1 MTAIAAVARYKLPT
15 AAGQSFPTS
24 LFLFGYNNN
33 NNDDDVHRLCV
44 CVCVSDALSEFNY
57 FATMT
62 ATAAEPPEIHQSHR
76 AARSPH
82 PALDMVTKIYLAC
95 KGGNS
100 APVAVAAAAAGK

>member
-1 MTAIAAVARYKLPT
+1 
-15 AAGQSFPTS
+15 
-24 LFLFGYNNN
+24 
-33 NNDDDVHRLCV
+33 
-44 CVCVSDALSEFNY
+44 
-57 FATMT
+57 MT